1 MEFSKPRL
9 TPASQATFGRS
20 YGKKQKNKKKLKNGL
35 RVMKQILYD
44 MGKKKYFFK
53 IIYSQFLKGNARRV
67 AEGVGGP

>member
-20 YGKKQKNKKKLKNGL
+20 FGKKQKNKKKLKNGL

-44 MGKKKYFFK
+44 MGKKIIFFP
-53 IIYSQFLKGNARRV
+53 QFLKGNARRV